1 MITFVNLMCK
11 GNTISPTTQFVEAEF
26 TKRGNNVRF
35 LKFTFAFRYIII
47 FASNKNT
54 YMKKIFLLILC
65 LMPLSLLAQ
74 TYKM

>member
-1 MITFVNLMCK
+1 MCK
-11 GNTISPTTQFVEAEF
+11 GNIKNWTKLFGGAEF

-35 LKFTFAFRYIII
+35 LKFTFAFRYIFII
-47 FASNKNT
+47 FASTKNT

-74 TYKM
+74 TYKMW